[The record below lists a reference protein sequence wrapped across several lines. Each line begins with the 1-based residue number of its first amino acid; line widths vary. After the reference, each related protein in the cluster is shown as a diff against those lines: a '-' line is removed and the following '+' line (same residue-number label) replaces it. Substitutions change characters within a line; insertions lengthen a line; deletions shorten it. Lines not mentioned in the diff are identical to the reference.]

1 MEVSAAT
8 ADASNEV
15 VTSESVK
22 RRPGRPKG
30 SKNKPKDNV
39 TTTPKPKKTKTPT
52 KTSTPRPRANYSA
65 DDDKVLMA
73 IFLDQKGEGN
83 QMDNGG
89 WKSKAINAAVKA
101 LEGSEKK
108 SGGAPKS
115 PSSIHDHYDFLKNE
129 FKNFNSLAEKSGWG
143 WDEENQRVEASDEQ
157 WETLIESQP
166 HLASYRDKTFHIYA
180 EMKELL
186 QGALATGNEA
196 FHAGAAQDSDSDI
209 SSESGNEADVSFEDI
224 AAATKGTKCKSSA
237 LDGLKS
243 KKHSHL
249 DHGGKP
255 STAESISGMT
265 HAIDNVAIAIAASE
279 SEADK
284 KAKKD
289 AIRLVQGMDGLSKP
303 EIAKILVLIS
313 KDVSFVELLL
323 EIDNEE
329 TRMEVLRIPA
339 RFRFSSPRPLEMS
352 APGKPKDRLAA
363 KYFIQRQKVGNKSG
377 WYLHECSFCHT
388 ELEHCDNK
396 LLKHLSSPEKCPGV
410 PSDVRKEANRAL
422 MAKTG
427 VTADALNNLGL
438 PKPKEDPAATSEEIG
453 ISIEGEGTG
462 EGRAVVKK
470 RKGPKGTMLDSY
482 VDYGMSKEAIRDAH
496 VKLFSYLLIS
506 PQIYC
511 PWENLLRIS
520 RESFLP
526 GLLQFNPAF
535 VYTSNVLCLEEH
547 LTSPVVLCLEDMTA
561 DRASADRH
569 VQSIKV
575 GIEKMELDVKTIIAV
590 MTDNPTVMQ
599 AARRKMEEEYYWI
612 LTFPCFLHGLNTII
626 GKIVSYEPFKRILTG
641 TARFVSYFNGSHFWG
656 GQLEFAAKALG
667 INHGL
672 ETKTDTHWYS
682 LSKQGLSVEE
692 HKRPSRHVCIR
703 EDATKKTN
711 GYSPVAADIVHLV
724 LHDNTFWD
732 WLNQL
737 LRVIKPLVDAIGN
750 LEAQDTNLA
759 DCMLELIRCAHH
771 MNKLVFEP
779 DDNYGFFLHVKAVFN
794 REFITVNTDK
804 HSLALFLHP
813 MCRKLAVHA
822 TVKGCTLLDLKQTAL
837 AIAHKWRWD
846 GVRARKLADDM
857 EHYFHCRAPFTG
869 HAKDGLSWWENLAID
884 ANDHP
889 IKTLAITLFEVVPH
903 AADVERLFSDLG
915 AIQGDLQTRLSVE
928 HSEELG
934 MMRSHYNATLVD
946 QGLRRRYR
954 HGHTH
959 TKNYLETN
967 FLYGSQTLPIE
978 VPDGEDSRAD
988 LVADPVSSITS
999 SDVDQAFAR
1008 LAEEAKEAQ
1017 ELPLEPEIEGQTITV
1032 AEQFDEKELE
1042 QINKGLGPESFQDNV
1057 SIHVGDAGG
1066 SSEWSIDSI
1075 LSAN

>member
-1 MEVSAAT
+1 MKICQAAPWE
-8 ADASNEV
+8 AQRFQKQAQGQRYDD
-15 VTSESVK
+15 
-22 RRPGRPKG
+22 
-30 SKNKPKDNV
+30 SKAQENQNPHQNLH
-39 TTTPKPKKTKTPT
+39 
-52 KTSTPRPRANYSA
+52 SSSRANYSA

-143 WDEENQRVEASDEQ
+143 WDEENQRVEA
-157 WETLIESQP
+157 IASQP

-329 TRMEVLRIPA
+329 TRMEVLRRDFA
-339 RFRFSSPRPLEMS
+339 SPVHAHSKCLPPESL
-352 APGKPKDRLAA
+352 KDRLAA

-377 WYLHECSFCHT
+377 RYLHECSFCHT

-410 PSDVRKEANRAL
+410 PSDVCKEANRAL

-453 ISIEGEGTG
+453 ISIEERNRG
-462 EGRAVVKK
+462 
-470 RKGPKGTMLDSY
+470 RKGRGQEEKGAEGYKVGLVCGLWDVKGGNSRCACKIIQLFTHLSSDILSMGEPPSHLQRILS
-482 VDYGMSKEAIRDAH
+482 SWPSAIQ
-496 VKLFSYLLIS
+496 FS
-506 PQIYC
+506 
-511 PWENLLRIS
+511 LRA
-520 RESFLP
+520 L
-526 GLLQFNPAF
+526 GGTVAAN
-535 VYTSNVLCLEEH
+535 NK
-547 LTSPVVLCLEDMTA
+547 TSPVVLCLEDMTA
-561 DRASADRH
+561 DRASADCH

-590 MTDNPTVMQ
+590 TTDNPTVMQ
-599 AARRKMEEEYYWI
+599 AARRKMEEEY
-612 LTFPCFLHGLNTII
+612 I
-626 GKIVSYEPFKRILTG
+626 GFSHSRIVSYEPFKRILTG

-667 INHGL
+667 IKRGL
-672 ETKTDTHWYS
+672 ETKTDTRWYS

-724 LHDNTFWD
+724 LHDDTFWD

-737 LRVIKPLVDAIGN
+737 LQVIKPLVDVIGN
-750 LEAQDTNLA
+750 LEARDTNLA

-779 DDNYGFFLHVKAVFN
+779 DDNYGFFLHAKAVFN
-794 REFITVNTDK
+794 CEFIAMNTDK

-813 MCRKLAVHA
+813 MCCKLAVHA
-822 TVKGCTLLDLKQTAL
+822 TVKGRTLLDLKQTAL

-846 GVRARKLADDM
+846 GVRAHKLADDM
-857 EHYFHCRAPFTG
+857 EHYFHCHAPFTG

-915 AIQGDLQTRLSVE
+915 AIQGDLRTRLSVE

-954 HGHTH
+954 HGHMH
-959 TKNYLETN
+959 TKNESGINSDTLGSLETN
-967 FLYGSQTLPIE
+967 FLYGSQTSPIE
-978 VPDGEDSRAD
+978 VPDGEDSHAD

-1017 ELPLEPEIEGQTITV
+1017 ELPLELEIEGQTITA

-1042 QINKGLGPESFQDNV
+1042 RINKGLGPESFQDNV
-1057 SIHVGDAGG
+1057 SIHVSDAGG